1 MAYTVVMTKD
11 SVSQVNDVIYSI
23 SIRTVV
29 NDGVSDVFDQTFSVQ
44 FNTNSADM
52 EQMKDEYL
60 DKVKD
65 AWDKFAAEQG
75 IYTAPA
81 FDAAVT
87 SMQSQA
93 QTYVNS

>member
-1 MAYTVVMTKD
+1 MAYTVVMTKE

-29 NDGVSDVFDQTFSVQ
+29 NDGATDVFDQAFGVQ
-44 FNTNSADM
+44 YNTNSPDM
-52 EQMKDEYL
+52 EQMKNEYL

-75 IYTAPA
+75 IFTAPA
-81 FDAAVT
+81 FDSAIGA
-87 SMQSQA
+87 MQSQA
-93 QTYVNS
+93 QVYVNT